1 MVFMPR
7 FSVAIV
13 DLQKYVLLPLIGPG
27 HHGVALRVERDG
39 WIINVIIIRLV
50 LATRSPLPPT
60 RRDFKG
66 RTRRDRALRINRRAE
81 ARSPAR
87 QKDENE
93 THHRHGSPVLAH
105 GRPKELIEL
114 TLPIRKRVSPLATFA
129 QFGLV
134 LDAKLIRSGMLQP
147 DSDPGISLP

>member
-27 HHGVALRVERDG
+27 HHYVALRVERDG

-50 LATRSPLPPT
+50 LSPRSPLPT
-60 RRDFKG
+60 TGGDVMG
-66 RTRRDRALRINRRAE
+66 RARRDRVLRINRPAE
-81 ARSPAR
+81 ARSHAR

-93 THHRHGSPVLAH
+93 THHRHGSRVLAH
-105 GRPKELIEL
+105 GRKELIEL
-114 TLPIRKRVSPLATFA
+114 TLPSR
-129 QFGLV
+129 
-134 LDAKLIRSGMLQP
+134 
-147 DSDPGISLP
+147 